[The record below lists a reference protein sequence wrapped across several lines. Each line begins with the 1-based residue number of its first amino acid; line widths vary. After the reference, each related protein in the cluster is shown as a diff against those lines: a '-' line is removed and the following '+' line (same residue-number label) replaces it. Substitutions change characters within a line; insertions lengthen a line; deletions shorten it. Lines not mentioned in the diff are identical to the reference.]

1 MNMDCIQANQVPIA
15 SATEERQTGKPG
27 ARLEAPTP
35 AGNRNLLNTAAMSAL
50 LALVALA
57 TLVRGGNRH
66 MAMLVLEWLSL
77 ATLLAM
83 VWPLWRPGGV
93 GDAPRVATVPVAGRI
108 TRVARVLL
116 LSAPLWL
123 VAWAWLPVLAG
134 ARPALQV
141 PTATWSGLLLCLP
154 MLACLVAGRWGTDA
168 QVQTLAKAWLWVAL
182 VQALWGLL
190 QVAGLDGLR
199 FDAASREP
207 AIGSFASKNTYSNL
221 LVQALPLAVWR
232 IAAARSARGRR
243 HRAER
248 AGWLTWGWVLAL
260 LVLLSVLL
268 LGTSR
273 TGIATG
279 VLVLVLGLPWLLG
292 QPSGRES
299 PAGGLRRRWLL
310 SGMAALLG
318 LALVAAGW
326 EWAARF
332 EAGRLLADDATRALM
347 RHTTWQAALAWWP
360 WGSGPGTYAN
370 LYAAWQPPELGRYL
384 IDMAHNDYL
393 QLLMELGLAA
403 VLLAAA
409 LMWLV
414 AQRLRQGF
422 ATPAQA
428 DRGGRD
434 MPALQKA
441 AALGL
446 LATALH
452 AWVDYP
458 FHIPANAMMACFL
471 LGIFLKP
478 PRQI

>member
-1 MNMDCIQANQVPIA
+1 MRKLYPVSVSCGVLEVSA
-15 SATEERQTGKPG
+15 SGYFNWLRRRESGHGGP
-27 ARLEAPTP
+27 AR
-35 AGNRNLLNTAAMSAL
+35 RHSDQAL
-50 LALVALA
+50 LAYMRAIHAEVKGEYGWP
-57 TLVRGGNRH
+57 RMH
-66 MAMLVLEWLSL
+66 KE
-77 ATLLAM
+77 LLA
-83 VWPLWRPGGV
+83 RGIRV
-93 GDAPRVATVPVAGRI
+93 GKDRVRK
-108 TRVARVLL
+108 L
-116 LSAPLWL
+116 
-123 VAWAWLPVLAG
+123 
-134 ARPALQV
+134 
-141 PTATWSGLLLCLP
+141 
-154 MLACLVAGRWGTDA
+154 
-168 QVQTLAKAWLWVAL
+168 
-182 VQALWGLL
+182 
-190 QVAGLDGLR
+190 
-199 FDAASREP
+199 
-207 AIGSFASKNTYSNL
+207 
-221 LVQALPLAVWR
+221 
-232 IAAARSARGRR
+232 
-243 HRAER
+243 
-248 AGWLTWGWVLAL
+248 
-260 LVLLSVLL
+260 
-268 LGTSR
+268 

-370 LYAAWQPPELGRYL
+370 LYAVWQPPELGRYL